1 MGKIYVIMGKSA
13 SGKDTVYR
21 EVKKQMPSLRGFVMY
36 TTRPKRSGEENG
48 EAYYFV
54 EPEYIAKA
62 GENGTL
68 IEKRVYDTVYGPW
81 IYATI
86 DDGQIDLS
94 LGDYLVPG
102 TLESFLKLKQ
112 YFGRET
118 VIPVYV
124 EVEDGERLL
133 RAIGREKAQEVPKY
147 AEMCRRFLADCE
159 DFSEEKLSGAGI
171 RRRFENRDVYECAGE
186 IAALIR
192 GGDNV

>member
-94 LGDYLVPG
+94 EGDYLVPG
-102 TLESFLKLKQ
+102 TLESYLKLRDH
-112 YFGRET
+112 FGRDT
-118 VIPVYV
+118 VIPVYI

-133 RAIGREKAQEVPKY
+133 RAIGREKTQKTPRY

-159 DFSEEKLSGAGI
+159 DFSEEKLAEAGI
-171 RRRFENRDVYECAGE
+171 QRRFENRDSGICAAM
-186 IAALIR
+186 IADMIR
-192 GGDNV
+192 GN